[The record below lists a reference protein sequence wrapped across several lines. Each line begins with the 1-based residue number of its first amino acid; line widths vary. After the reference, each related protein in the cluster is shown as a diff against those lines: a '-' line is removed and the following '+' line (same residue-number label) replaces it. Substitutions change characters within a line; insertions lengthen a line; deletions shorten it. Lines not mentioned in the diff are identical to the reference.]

1 MAFISGR
8 GRAATV
14 LVMPATTL
22 SLRTLPD
29 GCALVTEQGTIVYRS
44 YGPFA
49 RRRCLRRAALAGVLR
64 LRG

>member
-1 MAFISGR
+1 M
-8 GRAATV
+8 

-29 GCALVTEQGTIVYRS
+29 GCALVSDQGAVVFRS

-49 RRRCLRRAALAGVLR
+49 RRRCLRRAARAGVLR